1 MNHKIS
7 SKSFG
12 RQMDH
17 RLAMFKNLAVSLIE
31 HETINT
37 TVTKAKELRKFIE
50 PLVTLAGKL
59 DKDPL
64 HVRRLLIKKLSGNK
78 NAIEKLIKK
87 IGPFY
92 SKRQGGYTRVLKN
105 NFRPGDNA
113 PMALI
118 QFVDLDGLSQ
128 YGVEK
133 KETAKPAKKI
143 SSKDVS
149 VKVPAEKTKSKEVTA
164 KAPAKKT
171 Y

>member
-17 RLAMFKNLAVSLIE
+17 RIAMFKNLAISLIE

-37 TVTKAKELRKFIE
+37 TVTKAKELRKFVE
-50 PLVTLAGKL
+50 PLVTLAGKA

-128 YGVEK
+128 HGVEK
-133 KETAKPAKKI
+133 KEAAKPVKKAKTKEASEKTTAKKEPKAAAKKI
-143 SSKDVS
+143 KSEDSK
-149 VKVPAEKTKSKEVTA
+149 
-164 KAPAKKT
+164 
-171 Y
+171 